1 MTEARP
7 YQHASGPPS
16 GYRQLYGA
24 VAVVGFVLSF
34 TQFYAREVVDG
45 YPERLTL
52 WTLLADPNWEGVAM
66 AALLLLFSLVA
77 IAVCGAVRSV
87 RTVAVPVA
95 MVVLSLVGAVMLM
108 AKIGYSDPAPP
119 FDDGGAMMLALAWGA
134 VLLGV
139 VHTVHL
145 IVWRWRVRRRG

>member
-1 MTEARP
+1 MTEARAYHP
-7 YQHASGPPS
+7 GPPS

-24 VAVVGFVLSF
+24 IAVVGFVLSA
-34 TQFYAREVVDG
+34 TQFYVREVVDDG
-45 YPERLTL
+45 YPERETL
-52 WTLLADPNWEGVAM
+52 WTLLDSLWGAGLATT
-66 AALLLLFSLVA
+66 ALLLLFILVA
-77 IAVCGAVRSV
+77 VAICGAVRSV

-108 AKIGYSDPAPP
+108 TKVGFRDPGPP

-139 VHTVHL
+139 VHTIHL
-145 IVWRWRVRRRG
+145 ILWRRQDRRRG